1 MYNDSHSIFG
11 DIGDYKPD
19 LKAKTKA
26 GGKPGS
32 EAYFGRQAEESG
44 DSGEW
49 STMCVHVPL
58 VACTFRLLLTM

>member
-11 DIGDYKPD
+11 DIGEYQPD

-26 GGKPGS
+26 GSKSGS

-44 DSGEW
+44 DTGECLP
-49 STMCVHVPL
+49 CVCAL
-58 VACTFRLLLTM
+58 VVCITII